1 MVLEHG
7 GGQPWDLHYLHGNHG
22 DRCELHIGTV
32 SSTSPS
38 VAGPRAQGRGPF
50 GRASGGGDSPAL
62 SAGDST
68 SRPAGSAMSASGSPA
83 CFHSPM
89 TSLPGLDH
97 IQRGWFVVLAAPAA
111 GTDPD
116 SRNPG
121 GGGLDPALAF
131 HVAAQP
137 RPLWLAKVVAGV
149 GEGVGEGSAPG
160 STPGAAGGLKLH
172 LFARAPGARH
182 FAPAVDGRG
191 YPLML
196 PTSAARPAGR
206 GTLVTVFES
215 LDRGRRGGGGRLP
228 RAVLV
233 ELAERGGGVSGGVS
247 IEEAGSGTSEDEG

>member
-1 MVLEHG
+1 MPAPPLE
-7 GGQPWDLHYLHGNHG
+7 
-22 DRCELHIGTV
+22 CAK
-32 SSTSPS
+32 PS
-38 VAGPRAQGRGPF
+38 AQGRGPF

-68 SRPAGSAMSASGSPA
+68 SRPAGSAASAAGSPA

-89 TSLPGLDH
+89 APLPGVDQ
-97 IQRGWFVVLAAPAA
+97 IQRGWFVVLAAPAGSA
-111 GTDPD
+111 DPD

-137 RPLWLAKVVAGV
+137 RPLWLAKVVAGM
-149 GEGVGEGSAPG
+149 GEGSSGEGLASG

-206 GTLVTVFES
+206 GELVTVFEG

-228 RAVLV
+228 RAVLA
-233 ELAERGGGVSGGVS
+233 ELAERGGGVSRGVS